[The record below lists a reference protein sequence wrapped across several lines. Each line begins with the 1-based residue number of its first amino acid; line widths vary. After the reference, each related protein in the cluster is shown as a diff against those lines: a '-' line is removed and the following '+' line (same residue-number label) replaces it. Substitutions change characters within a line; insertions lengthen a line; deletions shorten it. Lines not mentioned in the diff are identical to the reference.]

1 MKQKILLFT
10 LGVKLFLVKLFSF
23 SASSSISAK
32 LGLYLITTLLLSL
45 PIGLPFEMLVIF
57 EILVGFTVSAN

>member
-10 LGVKLFLVKLFSF
+10 LGVKLFLIKLFSF

-32 LGLYLITTLLLSL
+32 LGLYLITLLLSL
-45 PIGLPFEMLVIF
+45 PIGLPFKMLVIF
-57 EILVGFTVSAN
+57 GIFVGFTVSAN